1 MGTSNQESAAGAKA
15 RDGFTLIELLLVMSV
30 LMVAL
35 LLLSRSVGTAM
46 RLTDVN
52 RETALAADGAQQM
65 IELLRGTEDFSQIF
79 ALYNDDP
86 DDDPGLPGSAPGA
99 GFAVDG
105 LDPVDGD
112 PDGLVG
118 EIRFPSIL
126 GVGGLELH
134 EDIFD
139 DYLGMPRDLNGDGA
153 LDTMDHAG
161 DYRLLPVSLTLRW
174 KGVTGVRRLEI
185 QTLLADL

>member
-1 MGTSNQESAAGAKA
+1 MGASRHESARG
-15 RDGFTLIELLLVMSV
+15 RTRGGFTLIELMLVMSV

-35 LLLSRSVGTAM
+35 LLLSRSLGTAM

-52 RETALAADGAQQM
+52 RETALAADGARQM
-65 IELLRGTEDFSQIF
+65 IELMRGNEDFSQVF

-99 GFAVDG
+99 GFAVNG

-118 EIRFPSIL
+118 EIRFPTVL
-126 GVGGLELH
+126 GAGGLELR
-134 EDIFD
+134 EDVLD
-139 DYLGMPRDLNGDGA
+139 ESLGMPRDLDGNGAVDA
-153 LDTMDHAG
+153 VDHG
-161 DYRLLPVSLTLRW
+161 DDYRLLPVSLTLRW
-174 KGVTGVRRLEI
+174 KGVTGVRSLEV